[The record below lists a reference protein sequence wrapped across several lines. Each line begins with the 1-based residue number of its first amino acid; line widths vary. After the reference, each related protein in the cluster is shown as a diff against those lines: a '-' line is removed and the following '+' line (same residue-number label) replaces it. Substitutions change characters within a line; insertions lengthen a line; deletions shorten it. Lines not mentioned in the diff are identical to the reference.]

1 VFLPLARPR
10 TRIRAGDARPAPDEQ
25 EDAMTTD
32 LKGAITD
39 QKMMGRTPIELA
51 AFAAWINVAPTEVPD
66 AYTSHV
72 NSSTMAAWKR
82 VADAVARAA
91 APDMADRIKALEE
104 ALRSIERAISHPVST
119 QINSKGYGLRPCSPD
134 LVEVV
139 FDRVRA
145 ALNGDET

>member
-1 VFLPLARPR
+1 V
-10 TRIRAGDARPAPDEQ
+10 TCAPDEQ
-25 EDAMTTD
+25 EDAVTRD

-39 QKMMGRTPIELA
+39 QKMMVRTPIELA

-82 VADAVARAA
+82 VADAVVRAA
-91 APDMADRIKALEE
+91 APDMADRIE
-104 ALRSIERAISHPVST
+104 ALGTENARLREALTAITTGSLHPVEL
-119 QINSKGYGLRPCSPD
+119 IAKA
-134 LVEVV
+134 
-139 FDRVRA
+139 RA